1 MQQTNI
7 FFQLY
12 SEHNLFP
19 RFRLS
24 EQTHVVIM
32 DGIIY
37 AMYVVNRFFLHNTL
51 GTFTLLLYKVPRN
64 VQNITT
70 MDIKC
75 IDLELS
81 HILVYLIIWK
91 QGEPPSN
98 QLDFGG
104 TLGSD
109 RIPNLLKLAKV
120 PRKSVDIWIFFG
132 GSPIKI
138 TEENRVP
145 RTTLL
150 YFIVQN

>member
-7 FFQLY
+7 CFQLC

-37 AMYVVNRFFLHNTL
+37 AMYVVNRFFRHNTL
-51 GTFTLLLYKVPRN
+51 GTFPLLLFKVPRN

-70 MDIKC
+70 MEIKC

-98 QLDFGG
+98 QLDFRGRWG
-104 TLGSD
+104 LT
-109 RIPNLLKLAKV
+109 
-120 PRKSVDIWIFFG
+120 KSQI
-132 GSPIKI
+132 
-138 TEENRVP
+138 
-145 RTTLL
+145 
-150 YFIVQN
+150 Y